1 MNQESLLKSDEMG
14 DGRDYSGRRMKK
26 KKVNT
31 WNLALSDGEFG

>member
-26 KKVNT
+26 KVNT
-31 WNLALSDGEFG
+31 WNLGLSDGEFG